1 MTGRRRSLVA
11 ATLAVAIAACG
22 SARAPGTSRPRPRP
36 DDAVELAALLPDDV
50 ERCVVVRPG
59 LVPDRRRSL
68 VLLPSLAEPSAWA
81 PDLRPIAYAMAT
93 ATGEGGRRAQRSYY
107 RFADDA
113 RERARTILPVRW
125 LDEPCEDLACRLP
138 VARWIDERTLEVA
151 RYEWPRGSLGTSS
164 AACVQLARER
174 SDAVELAV
182 ERATHVGWVPLSSPR
197 PSRWTL
203 RVDRGSLV
211 TRREIALEDAVQARI
226 LEARLLSRASWVEP
240 ALVPLGPSRR
250 RVDRDGELV
259 AIVESRLWEE
269 LELAVEDD
277 RLERR
282 ASATRE
288 IRGEPVPIGR
298 VRVDDAGA
306 VRHQVRLRRARLP
319 QLAPEERAAAAEELA
334 NLLERA
340 WAAHPSELS
349 FAGTLV
355 RLSLDLLAA
364 PERALRVT
372 DEILARGIA
381 DHPESWRTLRREALA
396 MIGEGELA
404 RALAEDGVAN
414 AAEAARAAADLRALV
429 EHGVSFEWAEG
440 AWRTSRQLLDGRAP
454 RRPVDARLPF
464 EGALGAL
471 VGWAR
476 LGDVERHA
484 TVQIAVRTAAAS
496 EARAIGDARPELV
509 AVRAAD
515 GGTVYVGALAAP
527 DLVALRR
534 LNAALAGAVGSGAL
548 EIAISLRA
556 PEGAELATLRAA
568 GVLAGEDF
576 VIQRADPDLAAA
588 PWPLVT
594 RYLAQPLAEL
604 PTALF
609 PPPTLTIRAES
620 AELAAELRR
629 AAEERDPGAC
639 GAAGPV
645 LRCRRPG
652 HPEQLGEVLLRIAAA
667 RARER

>member
-1 MTGRRRSLVA
+1 M
-11 ATLAVAIAACG
+11 LAVAVASCGGPRAPG
-22 SARAPGTSRPRPRP
+22 SARARPRP
-36 DDAVELAALLPDDV
+36 DDAVELAALLPDEV

-113 RERARTILPVRW
+113 RERARAILAVRW
-125 LDEPCEDLACRLP
+125 LDEPCEDVSCRLP
-138 VARWIDERTLEVA
+138 VARWLDERTLEVA
-151 RYEWPRGSLGTSS
+151 RYEWPRRPLGTSS
-164 AACVQLARER
+164 AACVQLARAR
-174 SDAVELAV
+174 PDAVELAV
-182 ERATHVGWVPLSSPR
+182 ERATHLGWVPLSAPR
-197 PSRWTL
+197 PSSWTL
-203 RVDRGSLV
+203 RVEGGSLV

-226 LEARLLSRASWVEP
+226 LEARLSARASWAEP

-250 RVDRDGELV
+250 RVERDAELV
-259 AIVESRLWEE
+259 TVVESRRWEE

-277 RLERR
+277 RLEQR
-282 ASATRE
+282 ASALRE
-288 IRGEPVPIGR
+288 MRGEPVPIAR
-298 VRVDDAGA
+298 VRVDDVGA
-306 VRHQVRLRRARLP
+306 VRHQVRLRRAGLP
-319 QLAPEERAAAAEELA
+319 QLPLEQRAAAAEELA
-334 NLLERA
+334 TLLERA
-340 WAAHPSELS
+340 WAAHPSELA
-349 FAGTLV
+349 FARTLA

-364 PERALRVT
+364 PERALRVA
-372 DEILARGIA
+372 DEVLARGIA
-381 DHPESWRTLRREALA
+381 DDPEAWRTLRREALA
-396 MIGEGELA
+396 MIGAEELA
-404 RALAEDGVAN
+404 RALAEDGVAP
-414 AAEAARAAADLRALV
+414 AAEAARAAVDLRALV

-476 LGDVERHA
+476 LGDVERHV
-484 TVQIAVRTAAAS
+484 TVQIAVRTAASS
-496 EARAIGDARPELV
+496 EARAIGDTRPEVV
-509 AVRAAD
+509 AVRGAD
-515 GGTVYVGALAAP
+515 GSTIYVGALAAP

-534 LNAALAGAVGSGAL
+534 LNAALAGVAGSGPL
-548 EIAISLRA
+548 EIAISMRD
-556 PEGAELATLRAA
+556 PEGAELGSLRAA
-568 GVLAGEDF
+568 GVLAGGAF
-576 VIQRADPDLAAA
+576 VIQRADPELAAA

-604 PTALF
+604 PLALF

-620 AELAAELRR
+620 PELAAELRR

-639 GAAGPV
+639 RAAGPV

-652 HPEQLGEVLLRIAAA
+652 RPEELGEVLLRIAAA
-667 RARER
+667 RARGR

>member
-1 MTGRRRSLVA
+1 M
-11 ATLAVAIAACG
+11 LAVAVASCGGPRAPG
-22 SARAPGTSRPRPRP
+22 SARARPRP
-36 DDAVELAALLPDDV
+36 DDAVELAALLPDEV

-113 RERARTILPVRW
+113 RERARAILAVRW
-125 LDEPCEDLACRLP
+125 LDEPCEDVSCRLP
-138 VARWIDERTLEVA
+138 VARWLDERTLEVA
-151 RYEWPRGSLGTSS
+151 RYEWPRRPLGTSS
-164 AACVQLARER
+164 AACVQLARAR
-174 SDAVELAV
+174 PDAVELAV
-182 ERATHVGWVPLSSPR
+182 ERATHLGWVPLSAPR
-197 PSRWTL
+197 PSSWTL
-203 RVDRGSLV
+203 RVEGGSLV

-226 LEARLLSRASWVEP
+226 LEARLSARASWAEP

-250 RVDRDGELV
+250 RVERDAELV
-259 AIVESRLWEE
+259 TVVESRRWEE

-277 RLERR
+277 RLEQR
-282 ASATRE
+282 ASDLRE
-288 IRGEPVPIGR
+288 MRGEPVPIAR
-298 VRVDDAGA
+298 VRVDDVGA
-306 VRHQVRLRRARLP
+306 VRHQVRLRRAGLP
-319 QLAPEERAAAAEELA
+319 QLPLEQRAAAAEELA
-334 NLLERA
+334 TLLERA
-340 WAAHPSELS
+340 WAAHPSELA
-349 FAGTLV
+349 FARTLA

-364 PERALRVT
+364 PERALRVA
-372 DEILARGIA
+372 DEVLARGIA
-381 DHPESWRTLRREALA
+381 DDPEAWRTLRREALA
-396 MIGEGELA
+396 MIGAEELA
-404 RALAEDGVAN
+404 RALAEDGVAP
-414 AAEAARAAADLRALV
+414 AAEAARAAVDLRALV

-476 LGDVERHA
+476 LGDVERHV
-484 TVQIAVRTAAAS
+484 TVQIAVRTAASS
-496 EARAIGDARPELV
+496 EARAIGDTRPEVV
-509 AVRAAD
+509 AVRGAD
-515 GGTVYVGALAAP
+515 GSTIYVGALAAP

-534 LNAALAGAVGSGAL
+534 LNAALAGVAGSGPL
-548 EIAISLRA
+548 EIAISMRD
-556 PEGAELATLRAA
+556 PEGAELGSLRAA
-568 GVLAGEDF
+568 GVLAGGAF
-576 VIQRADPDLAAA
+576 VIQRADPELAAA

-604 PTALF
+604 PLALF

-620 AELAAELRR
+620 PELAAELRR

-639 GAAGPV
+639 RAAGPV

-652 HPEQLGEVLLRIAAA
+652 RPEELGEVLLRIAAA
-667 RARER
+667 RARGR